1 MMKNEIVIQKLE
13 KADEI
18 LSKVMS
24 LYLKDAEWNKRDI
37 NKGLVRIKSIVTD
50 VAVLLESENE
60 KQR

>member
-1 MMKNEIVIQKLE
+1 MMNNAIVIQKLE

-24 LYLKDAEWNKRDI
+24 LYVKDAEWNKRDI
-37 NKGLVRIKSIVTD
+37 NKGLLRIKSIVND
-50 VAVLLESENE
+50 VHVLLNSENE

>member
-24 LYLKDAEWNKRDI
+24 LYVKDAEWNKREI